1 MDERIS
7 TVLSRK
13 SLLLIAL
20 YTIEVVSGDI
30 STGRLEVY
38 HFKHFGLR

>member
-7 TVLSRK
+7 IVLSGK
-13 SLLLIAL
+13 NLLLIAL
-20 YTIEVVSGDI
+20 DTIEVVSRDI

-38 HFKHFGLR
+38 HFKHVVLR